1 VYIVGVKRGRRCGGC
16 LLCASNVINLPLGI
30 DIMSKEIKSIRGQT
44 TKIPSLTHNLAQ
56 YELLVEELA
65 TENSKLIIEN
75 SALKK

>member
-1 VYIVGVKRGRRCGGC
+1 
-16 LLCASNVINLPLGI
+16 LDI
-30 DIMSKEIKSIRGQT
+30 DQLKTAVTELHQVNDFLQEQVNIMSKEIKSLRAQN
-44 TKIPSLTHNLAQ
+44 TKMPSMALNLGQ

>member
-1 VYIVGVKRGRRCGGC
+1 M
-16 LLCASNVINLPLGI
+16 N
-30 DIMSKEIKSIRGQT
+30 IMSKEIKSLRGQN
-44 TKIPSLTHNLAQ
+44 TKMPSMAQNLGQ

>member
-1 VYIVGVKRGRRCGGC
+1 VNDFLQEQV
-16 LLCASNVINLPLGI
+16 N
-30 DIMSKEIKSIRGQT
+30 IMSKEIKSLRGPN
-44 TKIPSLTHNLAQ
+44 TKMPSMAQNLGQ

>member
-1 VYIVGVKRGRRCGGC
+1 
-16 LLCASNVINLPLGI
+16 
-30 DIMSKEIKSIRGQT
+30 MSKEIKSLRGQN
-44 TKIPSLTHNLAQ
+44 TKMPTMVQNLGK

>member
-1 VYIVGVKRGRRCGGC
+1 
-16 LLCASNVINLPLGI
+16 
-30 DIMSKEIKSIRGQT
+30 MSKEIKSIRGQT
-44 TKIPSLTHNLAQ
+44 TKIPSMTHNLAQ